1 MIAEAVE
8 LEGRSRCP
16 APMTSIYQPLY
27 GSIGAALAL
36 FFGHTGT

>member
-1 MIAEAVE
+1 MIAEAAE
-8 LEGRSRCP
+8 LARCGALLRP
-16 APMTSIYQPLY
+16 DDFGYQPLY